1 MTLTM
6 QFQTPQFIET
16 ENKIIGPLTLKQ
28 FFYLAVGFGVS
39 FTFFF
44 ILNFWLWFLISL
56 VVGVAA
62 LGFAFVKIGAQP
74 LPIMVSRAFLY
85 FLQPRLYLWERKA
98 EKKLYDSGI
107 TRIPA
112 NSGGVSG
119 SNSFGGNAENK
130 IEEIFRGDADRQ
142 KTLAG
147 FDDDQ
152 NSDSAARKN
161 FKNTGLA
168 NATERKFPVFQKIN
182 RRKRRG
188 EKNGLQITNGGKRLF
203 TVKCK

>member
-85 FLQPRLYLWERKA
+85 FWQPRLYLWERKA
-98 EKKLYDSGI
+98 EKKTFTIPELPEFPQIPEASPVQIVSAETQRIKLKKFFGETPTVKKLWQDLMTTKTPI
-107 TRIPA
+107 PRREKILRIP
-112 NSGGVSG
+112 GWQTQPKE
-119 SNSFGGNAENK
+119 SFQF
-130 IEEIFRGDADRQ
+130 FR
-142 KTLAG
+142 KST
-147 FDDDQ
+147 
-152 NSDSAARKN
+152 
-161 FKNTGLA
+161 
-168 NATERKFPVFQKIN
+168 
-182 RRKRRG
+182 G
-188 EKNGLQITNGGKRLF
+188 EKGVARRMDYR
-203 TVKCK
+203 